1 MLSSKTII
9 LLKNI
14 RIKPILVNLGKP
26 VGKTFEIKCVNHIE
40 SSQMIFPIFN
50 PNLGGLFWGCFCGG
64 GGGGKTTPP
73 PLSKTC

>member
-40 SSQMIFPIFN
+40 SSQMIFPILTLIWVGFI
-50 PNLGGLFWGCFCGG
+50 GVRFEVR

-73 PLSKTC
+73 LSKTC